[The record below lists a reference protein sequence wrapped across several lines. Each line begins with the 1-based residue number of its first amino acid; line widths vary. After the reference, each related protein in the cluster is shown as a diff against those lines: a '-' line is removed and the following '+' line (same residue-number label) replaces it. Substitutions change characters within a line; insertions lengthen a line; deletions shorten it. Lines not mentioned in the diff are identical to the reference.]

1 MKFKGFDAI
10 KKKTEQ
16 LSKFAKEI
24 DGELAHVK
32 FDPSD
37 PASIEAALQEIND
50 AIDAKTKSYER
61 NDWIQNLAEQ
71 LKEHGRNS
79 VLKKAAAARIGN

>member
-1 MKFKGFDAI
+1 MKFNGLDAI
-10 KKKTEQ
+10 TKKIDQ
-16 LSKFAKEI
+16 MSKFAEEI
-24 DGELAHVK
+24 DGELAHVQ

-50 AIDAKTKSYER
+50 AVDAKANSYGR

-71 LKEHGRNS
+71 LKEQGRNS
-79 VLKKAAAARIGN
+79 VLEKAAAARIGK